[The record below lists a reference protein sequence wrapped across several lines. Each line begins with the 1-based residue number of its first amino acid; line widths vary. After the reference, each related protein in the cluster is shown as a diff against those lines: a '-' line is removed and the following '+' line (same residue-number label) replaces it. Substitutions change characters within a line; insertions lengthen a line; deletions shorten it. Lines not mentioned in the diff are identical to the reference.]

1 MTYYPR
7 RWCRKFPNKMS
18 RTEQTYHPLFV
29 AVRQNAVHEIKSFW
43 YRRKP
48 EWWTANGA
56 KRSSRN
62 VWQSC
67 SDYLSLFSLS
77 SAGKK
82 LNMFAVSVNDKSF
95 LVRILKWRADPSSL
109 LKKKKV
115 AAHSPCLCLGV
126 EFILLV
132 ELVLWLQANSE
143 DVKSLF
149 APGEEQFR
157 GDKSKS

>member
-109 LKKKKV
+109 LKKKKKKSGCSLAMFMPGCRVYFTGGISIMTAGKQRGCEV
-115 AAHSPCLCLGV
+115 AVCPRRRA
-126 EFILLV
+126 I
-132 ELVLWLQANSE
+132 Q
-143 DVKSLF
+143 
-149 APGEEQFR
+149 R
-157 GDKSKS
+157 R